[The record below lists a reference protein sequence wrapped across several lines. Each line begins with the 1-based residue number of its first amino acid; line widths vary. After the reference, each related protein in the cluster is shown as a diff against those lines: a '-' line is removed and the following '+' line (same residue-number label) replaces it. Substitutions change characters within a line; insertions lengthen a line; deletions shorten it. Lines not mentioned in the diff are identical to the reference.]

1 VSSLAIASLVFL
13 CTFLGGLLGIRSREA
28 LPEHHL
34 SSESKDLVRLCMG
47 LIATMTALILGLV
60 TASAKASFDAQDTAM
75 HSAAADILVLDR
87 TLAAYGPET
96 RPLRDALREALR
108 SRVEATEKSG
118 SPADVAPGAPH
129 PAEQLLQG
137 ILALAPK
144 DDGQRWEQS
153 QALSIGSDVIKT
165 RWLSAIGESSAVST
179 PFLVVIVFWLT
190 ALFWSFGLF
199 APRNSTVIAVLLLA
213 ALSVSASVLLIL
225 EMQTPFSGLLR
236 ISNAP
241 LRFALEQLGR

>member
-1 VSSLAIASLVFL
+1 
-13 CTFLGGLLGIRSREA
+13 
-28 LPEHHL
+28 
-34 SSESKDLVRLCMG
+34 
-47 LIATMTALILGLV
+47 
-60 TASAKASFDAQDTAM
+60 
-75 HSAAADILVLDR
+75 
-87 TLAAYGPET
+87 
-96 RPLRDALREALR
+96 
-108 SRVEATEKSG
+108 
-118 SPADVAPGAPH
+118 
-129 PAEQLLQG
+129 
-137 ILALAPK
+137 
-144 DDGQRWEQS
+144 
-153 QALSIGSDVIKT
+153 VIKT